1 MTKRRLEIWLRIYQ
15 NGLVVA
21 YENEKAA
28 KLHSGRRKLFAVTSV
43 TVYVNEGEGL

>member
-1 MTKRRLEIWLRIYQ
+1 MAKRKLEIWLRIYQ

-28 KLHSGRRKLFAVTSV
+28 KLHSGRRKLFAVKSV
-43 TVYVNEGEGL
+43 TIEVEEGEGL